1 VRLPPLLGVDPKWG
15 TAGLTAS
22 AGVAGWIEFLLLRT
36 TIHSR
41 LGGTGIPAPVLAKLW
56 TAAIAAAAA
65 GWGVKWLAGVTNP
78 LMAAAVVLGAYG
90 VVYLG
95 VTIGIGV
102 PEARATLR
110 RLRRR
115 STEGRTGGA
124 QA

>member
-1 VRLPPLLGVDPKWG
+1 
-15 TAGLTAS
+15 
-22 AGVAGWIEFLLLRT
+22 
-36 TIHSR
+36 
-41 LGGTGIPAPVLAKLW
+41 
-56 TAAIAAAAA
+56 
-65 GWGVKWLAGVTNP
+65 VKWLAGVTNP